1 MFVTMATLGYGDY
14 FPTSYGGKVIGM
26 ASCFWGVFTLSTMV
40 IILNNY
46 LDFTDGEKKSYNILL
61 RMKLKDELKISTV
74 NVIMS
79 SQKHK
84 FERSRDEVDFNMLS
98 KAYT

>member
-40 IILNNY
+40 IVLNKV
-46 LDFTDGEKKSYNILL
+46 LDFTEMEYKAYEILR
-61 RMKLKDELKISTV
+61 RMKLKETL
-74 NVIMS
+74 
-79 SQKHK
+79 
-84 FERSRDEVDFNMLS
+84 
-98 KAYT
+98 

>member
-1 MFVTMATLGYGDY
+1 
-14 FPTSYGGKVIGM
+14 
-26 ASCFWGVFTLSTMV
+26 MV

>member
-40 IILNNY
+40 IVLNSV
-46 LDFTDGEKKSYNILL
+46 LDFSDMEKKAFHILI
-61 RMKLKDELKISTV
+61 RMKLKDNLRINTV
-74 NVIMS
+74 NVIMA

-84 FERSRDEVDFNMLS
+84 FERSRDDIDYRMLS
-98 KAYT
+98 SVYT